1 MTILIVDD
9 DPGIRQLLTVFLM
22 HNGYRVICVANGE
35 EALTHL
41 QYTPLLPQL
50 ILLDLMMPVMDG
62 FEFRRTQQ
70 GDPQLATI
78 PVIVISAVPN
88 LHEQAPTL
96 AAEAYVP
103 KPIDFDALL
112 ILVEQY
118 HYQSQQHGQ

>member
-1 MTILIVDD
+1 MTILLVDD
-9 DPGIRQLLTVFLM
+9 DPGIRQLLTVFLTR
-22 HNGYRVICVANGE
+22 NGYRVVNVANGE

-62 FEFRRTQQ
+62 FAFRRAQQ
-70 GDPQLATI
+70 EDPQLATI
-78 PVIVISAVPN
+78 PVVVMSAVPN

-96 AAEAYVP
+96 AADAYMP

-112 ILVEQY
+112 AVVEQY
-118 HYQSQQHGQ
+118 HYQSQQRGV